1 MNKFDYI
8 LYIEC
13 KLVFIGFWLCY
24 ILQKRKKEKKE
35 FIKFWQQNY
44 IYKPKKCLL
53 IIVLPV
59 TFH

>member
-24 ILQKRKKEKKE
+24 ILQKIKRKKKEKEK
-35 FIKFWQQNY
+35 KRV
-44 IYKPKKCLL
+44 YKILATKLN
-53 IIVLPV
+53 I
-59 TFH
+59 